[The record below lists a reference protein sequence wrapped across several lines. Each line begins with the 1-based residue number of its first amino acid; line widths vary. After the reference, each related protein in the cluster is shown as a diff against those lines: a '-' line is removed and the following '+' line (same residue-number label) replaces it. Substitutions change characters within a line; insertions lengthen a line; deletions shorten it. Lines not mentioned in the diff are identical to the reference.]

1 MPAHRG
7 AASER
12 GILGIHAGCNELQTE
27 TAAGSAAVS
36 IAHPEPN
43 KCSGNI
49 KDLPDGFHTP
59 GRNKGEEMNAT
70 SGDGTV

>member
-1 MPAHRG
+1 M
-7 AASER
+7 
-12 GILGIHAGCNELQTE
+12 GIHAGCNERQTE
-27 TAAGSAAVS
+27 TATGSAAVS

-49 KDLPDGFHTP
+49 KDLPDGSRTP
-59 GRNKGEEMNAT
+59 GRKKGDGMITT